1 MEYMRLEG
9 FLGGAVSKLIN
20 KGIENKVGYRPNI
33 QFDNFSLSTTN
44 SVEINMKTNE
54 SETKEETI
62 VVDMRLTMKQ
72 KDFNK
77 LMEEITK

>member
-33 QFDNFSLSTTN
+33 QLDNFSLSTTN